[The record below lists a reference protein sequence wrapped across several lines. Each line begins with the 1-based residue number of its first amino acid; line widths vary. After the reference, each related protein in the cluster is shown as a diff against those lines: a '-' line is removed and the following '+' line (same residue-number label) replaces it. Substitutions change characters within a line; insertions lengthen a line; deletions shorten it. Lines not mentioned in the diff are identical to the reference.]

1 MESYEVLL
9 ERVKEKH
16 SVKTSSGERFETPVF
31 VISLV
36 GNKTY
41 IKNFEDVAEKLRRSK
56 EVLAKF
62 LFKELATPGVITGQ
76 ELILQAKVQFRLLQ
90 EKLQSFIERMVLCKE
105 CGKPDTHLEH
115 HGRNVDFVVCEAC
128 GAKRPV
134 LY

>member
-1 MESYEVLL
+1 MDSYESLL
-9 ERVKEKH
+9 QRVKEKH
-16 SVKTSSGERFETPVF
+16 AVKTSSGERFETPVF
-31 VISLV
+31 VISIV

-41 IKNFEDVAEKLRRSK
+41 IKNFELVAEKLRRTK

-62 LFKELATPGVITGQ
+62 LFKELATPGVISGQ
-76 ELILQAKVQFRLLQ
+76 ELIVQSKVQFRLVQ
-90 EKLQSFIERMVLCKE
+90 EKLQSFVERVVLCKE